1 MRRGPLGGAALILCV
16 MIAAMTAPPE
26 LRIVH
31 LLDVPDAAPVLTRWF
46 VAEWGPWYGPGGA
59 GDAGADLA
67 ACRSRDEL
75 PLCLVALNPD
85 DTVLGTAALKA
96 VSAGAELGVG
106 PWLAAFLVGPDFRGC
121 GVGTALVAGI
131 EDEARRLGLDA
142 IYVSAGAAESILVRR
157 GWQEFGST
165 ETLRGPVTVY
175 RRGLLDERGAA

>member
-1 MRRGPLGGAALILCV
+1 
-16 MIAAMTAPPE
+16 MTALPD

-31 LLDVPDAAPVLTRWF
+31 LLDAPEAVSVLTRWF

-75 PLCLVALNPD
+75 PLCLVASD
-85 DTVLGTAALKA
+85 RDKRVLGTAALKA

-106 PWLAAFLVGPDFRGC
+106 PWLAAFLVGPDFRGR
-121 GVGTALVAGI
+121 GIGTALVAGI

-142 IYVSAGAAESILVRR
+142 IYVSAGAAESMLQRR
-157 GWQEFGST
+157 GWREFGVT
-165 ETLRGPVTVY
+165 ETLRGAVTVY
-175 RRGLLDERGAA
+175 RRGLVDERGAA